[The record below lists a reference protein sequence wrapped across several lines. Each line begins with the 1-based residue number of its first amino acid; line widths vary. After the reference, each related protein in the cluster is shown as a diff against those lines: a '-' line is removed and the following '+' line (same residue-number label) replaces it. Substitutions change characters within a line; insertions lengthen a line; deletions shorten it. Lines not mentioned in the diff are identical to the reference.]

1 MEMEEHAEEYETSLK
16 RVQESL
22 QAYPEL
28 EIKIL
33 PGSTHTAELAAQALG
48 TTPGQIAKTLC
59 FLADG
64 KPILIVAC
72 GDKKIDTKKWGR
84 AIEAKKIKMA
94 DAETVMQI
102 TGFAPGGVCPFA
114 LRQQVS
120 VYLDN
125 SLKEYDITFIAAGAF
140 GKKILYKL
148 TLPIGAQEVG
158 ITATVT
164 GWDAE
169 DPVTPTV
176 D

>member
-1 MEMEEHAEEYETSLK
+1 MEMEEHAEEYEASLK

-125 SLKEYDITFIAAGAF
+125 SLKEYDITFIAAGTPHSA
-140 GKKILYKL
+140 
-148 TLPIGAQEVG
+148 LPISSEMLER
-158 ITATVT
+158 VT
-164 GWDAE
+164 GGSWVDA
-169 DPVTPTV
+169 TK
-176 D
+176 

>member
-64 KPILIVAC
+64 KPIL
-72 GDKKIDTKKWGR
+72 KWGR

-125 SLKEYDITFIAAGAF
+125 SLKEYDITFIAAGTPHSA
-140 GKKILYKL
+140 
-148 TLPIGAQEVG
+148 LPISAEMLEK
-158 ITATVT
+158 VT
-164 GWDAE
+164 GGSWVDA
-169 DPVTPTV
+169 TK
-176 D
+176 

>member
-48 TTPGQIAKTLC
+48 TAPGQIAKTLC

-72 GDKKIDTKKWGR
+72 GDKKIDTKNGAVPSKRKKSKWQMR
-84 AIEAKKIKMA
+84 
-94 DAETVMQI
+94 
-102 TGFAPGGVCPFA
+102 
-114 LRQQVS
+114 
-120 VYLDN
+120 
-125 SLKEYDITFIAAGAF
+125 
-140 GKKILYKL
+140 KL
-148 TLPIGAQEVG
+148 
-158 ITATVT
+158 
-164 GWDAE
+164 
-169 DPVTPTV
+169 
-176 D
+176 

>member
-114 LRQQVS
+114 IPAGIPIW
-120 VYLDN
+120 LDI
-125 SLKEYDITFIAAGAF
+125 SLKRFETVHPAGGDEFTSVA
-140 GKKILYKL
+140 I
-148 TLPIGAQEVG
+148 
-158 ITATVT
+158 
-164 GWDAE
+164 
-169 DPVTPTV
+169 TPTELARASGAIGWCDV
-176 D
+176 CKGWLPD

>member
-1 MEMEEHAEEYETSLK
+1 MEMEEHAEEYEASLK

-28 EIKIL
+28 KIKIL
-33 PGSTHTAELAAQALG
+33 PGS

-125 SLKEYDITFIAAGAF
+125 SLKEYDITFIAAGTPHSA
-140 GKKILYKL
+140 
-148 TLPIGAQEVG
+148 LPISAEMLEK
-158 ITATVT
+158 VT
-164 GWDAE
+164 GGSWVDA
-169 DPVTPTV
+169 TK
-176 D
+176 

>member
-33 PGSTHTAELAAQALG
+33 PGSTHTAELA
-48 TTPGQIAKTLC
+48 QIAKTLC

-125 SLKEYDITFIAAGAF
+125 SLKEYDITFIAAGTPHSA
-140 GKKILYKL
+140 
-148 TLPIGAQEVG
+148 LPISAEMLEK
-158 ITATVT
+158 VT
-164 GWDAE
+164 GGSWVDA
-169 DPVTPTV
+169 TK
-176 D
+176 

>member
-1 MEMEEHAEEYETSLK
+1 MEMEKHAEEYETSLK

-72 GDKKIDTKKWGR
+72 GDKKIDTKKMGPCHRSEKNQNGR
-84 AIEAKKIKMA
+84 CGNCNANYRFCARRSMSVCLA
-94 DAETVMQI
+94 SA
-102 TGFAPGGVCPFA
+102 GF
-114 LRQQVS
+114 
-120 VYLDN
+120 
-125 SLKEYDITFIAAGAF
+125 SLSG
-140 GKKILYKL
+140 
-148 TLPIGAQEVG
+148 
-158 ITATVT
+158 
-164 GWDAE
+164 
-169 DPVTPTV
+169 
-176 D
+176 